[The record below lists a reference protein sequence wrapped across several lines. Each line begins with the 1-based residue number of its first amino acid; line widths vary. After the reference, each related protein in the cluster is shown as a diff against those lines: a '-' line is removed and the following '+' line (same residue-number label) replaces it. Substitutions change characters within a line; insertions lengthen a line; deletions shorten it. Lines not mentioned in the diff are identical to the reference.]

1 MKKKTK
7 NKSKPGIFIFPSNA
21 ISKAYSNYKINQEQ
35 KKIKDIRLKK
45 LAENNQIIKEKRN

>member
-35 KKIKDIRLKK
+35 KK
-45 LAENNQIIKEKRN
+45 N